1 MVVVECGGGGMWNV
15 VVVECGGGGGGE
27 ENKIKISTKCILFTI
42 IFNTC
47 LTTKLCNKFMYNY
60 IHFIY
65 KNTLKFMYNFSQFYL
80 NNIPTYWH
88 RDSLHSCHTALGFVH
103 NPKMDACVQTQN

>member
-1 MVVVECGGGGMWNV
+1 MVVV

-47 LTTKLCNKFMYNY
+47 LTTKQVYVQLY
-60 IHFIY
+60 
-65 KNTLKFMYNFSQFYL
+65 TFYL
-80 NNIPTYWH
+80 KKHIKVY
-88 RDSLHSCHTALGFVH
+88 
-103 NPKMDACVQTQN
+103 VQLFTILFKQYPHILAPG